1 MSSRLPFANRLLT
14 GILALLTLSSLVPVT
29 LVAARKVSQAGGADV
44 LVTHA
49 GGGLLVRAVGRSA
62 GPSGLR
68 PGDLILDVDGRDV
81 SAAGDPASWL
91 ARGPADVTLLRDGQ
105 LRTVRTQAVP
115 APWDVRYLFLLAA
128 GAAFFVAGLAALA
141 TARRSP
147 NAGSSRLFAGFSL
160 CVGLVL
166 GLTPVPPVD
175 AFFRLS
181 VLLED
186 AARAFFPALLLI
198 LVLSFP
204 RRAPSI
210 FRVAPL
216 LPAAA
221 LLAAT
226 WSVYF
231 GGRPDRDA
239 EASVAALDRLQV
251 VWIGVAVALALVRLL
266 RLWRRPGDLLAE
278 KQVRYLLLGTGTGLL
293 PVVALN
299 LVPGLFGVSIPVLSA
314 ISIVPLALVPFAFLA
329 ALTRFRLWDAEVF
342 GRESAA
348 LVGAGLAGAALFAAA
363 QILLLR
369 ASLPS
374 IPYARSALQVAAG
387 LVLALSFV
395 PARRGLSA
403 ALARLQ
409 YGEAWS
415 ARQDLLALVRDLAA
429 PRSAAAIEQ
438 LLVSRA
444 TRALGAAPA
453 ALLPLLGDGRLPAQ
467 EVDRG
472 EPLPLAELPPEATR
486 RTVRLSRRTFQ
497 EMPTAT
503 IARFR
508 AAGFRTVSP
517 LAASGRLL
525 AVFALGDRL
534 GRVPLSHE
542 DLELLETVLAPAALA
557 LDHARL
563 YEEVRAQAESFRVLK
578 EFHEDVVAGS
588 AAAIASTDEE
598 GRFTS
603 VNPAFA
609 ELSGRSAET
618 LIGRASEEVLPE
630 TLLADEPP
638 RRLEAD
644 LGGGPRV
651 LDAAVSRF
659 PGTPAGSRARVFVL
673 HDATETARL
682 ERALAE
688 RERLAA
694 LGSLSAGVAHEVNTP
709 LTGVAGF
716 ARFLLD
722 ETPESDPRR
731 PVLEKIERQAFRASR
746 LVGSLLDLARG
757 TPRERVP
764 VEPCV
769 LAREAARV
777 FEEEVGRRGV
787 ELTLAL
793 PTEAP
798 RVAGHADALLQVL
811 VNLLKNGAEA
821 ALSGGHREAG
831 APAPAVRLS
840 VGTERGKVLFLV
852 EDNGPGLPPQAGD
865 RVFDPFYSTKTSQGG
880 TGLGLTIAR
889 DIIRAHGGSLD
900 VAPGPDGG
908 ARFVV
913 ALPPAP

>member
-1 MSSRLPFANRLLT
+1 MSSRSAFSNRLPT
-14 GILALLTLSSLVPVT
+14 GILTLLILSSLVPVT
-29 LVAARKVSQAGGADV
+29 LVASRKVSQAGRSDI
-44 LVTHA
+44 LVMPSA
-49 GGGLLVRAVGRSA
+49 GGLLVRAVGHSA

-68 PGDLILDVDGRDV
+68 PGDLILEVDGHEAA
-81 SAAGDPASWL
+81 AAGDPASWL
-91 ARGPADVTLLRDGQ
+91 AREPADVTLLRDGQ
-105 LRTVRTQAVP
+105 LRTLRTQAVP
-115 APWDVRYLFLLAA
+115 APWDVRYFFLLAA
-128 GAAFFVAGLAALA
+128 GAAFLVAGLAALA

-147 NAGSSRLFAGFSL
+147 NAGSSRLFAAFSL

-186 AARAFFPALLLI
+186 TARALFPALLLL
-198 LVLSFP
+198 LVFTFP
-204 RRAPSI
+204 RRTSSI
-210 FRVAPL
+210 SRGLAL

-231 GGRPDRDA
+231 GGRPDSDA
-239 EASVAALDRLQV
+239 EAGVAALDRLQV
-251 VWIGVAVALALVRLL
+251 VWIGVAVAVALVRLL

-293 PVVALN
+293 PVVLLN
-299 LVPGLFGVSIPVLSA
+299 LVPGLFGLSIPVLSA

-369 ASLPS
+369 ASLPNV
-374 IPYARSALQVAAG
+374 PYARSALQVAAG

-403 ALARLQ
+403 ALSRLQ

-429 PRSAAAIEQ
+429 PRSAVEIEQ

-444 TRALGAAPA
+444 TRAFGAAPA
-453 ALLPLLGDGRLPAQ
+453 ALLPVLGNGRLPAKD
-467 EVDRG
+467 VDGG
-472 EPLPLAELPPEATR
+472 EPLSLAELPPEAAR
-486 RTVRLSRRTFQ
+486 RTVRLSRRTFE
-497 EMPTAT
+497 EMSTTT
-503 IARFR
+503 IARLR
-508 AAGFRTVSP
+508 AAGFRTLSP

-563 YEEVRAQAESFRVLK
+563 YDEVRAQAESYRLLK

-588 AAAIASTDEE
+588 AAAIASTDAE

-618 LIGRASEEVLPE
+618 VIGRAAEEVLPG
-630 TLLADEPP
+630 TLLAEDPP

-659 PGTPAGSRARVFVL
+659 PGAPAGSRARVYVL

-757 TPRERVP
+757 APRER
-764 VEPCV
+764 
-769 LAREAARV
+769 
-777 FEEEVGRRGV
+777 
-787 ELTLAL
+787 T
-793 PTEAP
+793 
-798 RVAGHADALLQVL
+798 
-811 VNLLKNGAEA
+811 
-821 ALSGGHREAG
+821 
-831 APAPAVRLS
+831 
-840 VGTERGKVLFLV
+840 
-852 EDNGPGLPPQAGD
+852 
-865 RVFDPFYSTKTSQGG
+865 
-880 TGLGLTIAR
+880 
-889 DIIRAHGGSLD
+889 
-900 VAPGPDGG
+900 
-908 ARFVV
+908 
-913 ALPPAP
+913 